1 MNCPYCAEVI
11 KDGAIAC
18 RYCNRDFFVI
28 QPLMAKLKVAAKRI
42 KLLEG
47 KLSEAGIDPDSD
59 EPVSAVAPGTSTVT
73 QTAAA
78 AAAAVDDH
86 IPLLPVWLTVSLTF
100 FILVVA
106 HYLIIIMFDLPLL
119 FLRIV
124 SIAVPLVLG
133 FLYRKSVDRWLFW
146 DLGTGLLIAVVS
158 ILAMSYLVAKADG
171 VPVLPQDAQGW
182 QEYAEYAASIGFGF
196 FTGCV
201 LRHGLMVARSP
212 SPKVS
217 LLVELISRFIA
228 KKMKKKGDDDDDD
241 DDEPKDAIDATV
253 KKIEGLVSGAI
264 AAGSVAVS
272 LYTGLS
278 GLIH

>member
-47 KLSEAGIDPDSD
+47 KLSEAGIDPDLD

-158 ILAMSYLVAKADG
+158 ICDVVFGGEGRRRPGSPPRRAGLAGICRICREHRIRLLHRVRVAPWLDG
-171 VPVLPQDAQGW
+171 GALAVAESQPVGRTDFALYR
-182 QEYAEYAASIGFGF
+182 QE
-196 FTGCV
+196 
-201 LRHGLMVARSP
+201 
-212 SPKVS
+212 
-217 LLVELISRFIA
+217 
-228 KKMKKKGDDDDDD
+228 
-241 DDEPKDAIDATV
+241 DEK
-253 KKIEGLVSGAI
+253 EGRRR
-264 AAGSVAVS
+264 
-272 LYTGLS
+272 
-278 GLIH
+278 